1 MRVTFE
7 DPDQIILLR
16 LPILD
21 PFVKFPVVHGI
32 TGRQTDYIH
41 LPTYS
46 YYLGPFIDPDCI
58 LTHSLE
64 QAPDTAASQ
73 L

>member
-1 MRVTFE
+1 MCVLPE

-21 PFVKFPVVHGI
+21 PFVEFPALHGI
-32 TGRQTDYIH
+32 TGRQTDYTH

-46 YYLGPFIDPDCI
+46 YYLGHFIDPDCI
-58 LTHSLE
+58 LPLFL
-64 QAPDTAASQ
+64 AQ
-73 L
+73 LLIQPLRS